1 MMFYNIRLSIIRV
14 GFIDD
19 FSFSDFAL
27 LLDFWKRRNN
37 FTVYGGKQHS
47 QKVCNKSSCF
57 CSILLQT
64 YNPGQNVWDTLCNE
78 NVIVVD
84 PLHSWTV
91 LGVTSQTPFIY
102 FAHVKDLN
110 FVQVGVGGKSCYGR
124 VYECVSKF
132 DTKTCEKGEVSKN
145 LLARIVA
152 TVGRC

>member
-1 MMFYNIRLSIIRV
+1 MIY
-14 GFIDD
+14 
-19 FSFSDFAL
+19 
-27 LLDFWKRRNN
+27 LLDSAIQRLNN
-37 FTVYGGKQHS
+37 WG
-47 QKVCNKSSCF
+47 
-57 CSILLQT
+57 
-64 YNPGQNVWDTLCNE
+64 
-78 NVIVVD
+78 
-84 PLHSWTV
+84 

-102 FAHVKDLN
+102 FTHVKDLN